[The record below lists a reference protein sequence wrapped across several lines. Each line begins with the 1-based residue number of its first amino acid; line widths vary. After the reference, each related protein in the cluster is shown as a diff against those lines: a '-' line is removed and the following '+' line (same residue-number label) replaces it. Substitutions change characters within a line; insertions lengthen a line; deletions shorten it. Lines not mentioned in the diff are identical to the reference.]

1 MIAAYSLPRLK
12 AMGLKLYGFLGNV
25 GGQGSIA
32 AAMKRRTDFFAEA
45 IAFAK
50 QNQYDGYSSVSCH
63 DIAAIWVAVFP
74 RSQRYRC

>member
-50 QNQYDGYSSVSCH
+50 QNQYDGYSSGKIVMLSRFVE
-63 DIAAIWVAVFP
+63 VAV
-74 RSQRYRC
+74 R